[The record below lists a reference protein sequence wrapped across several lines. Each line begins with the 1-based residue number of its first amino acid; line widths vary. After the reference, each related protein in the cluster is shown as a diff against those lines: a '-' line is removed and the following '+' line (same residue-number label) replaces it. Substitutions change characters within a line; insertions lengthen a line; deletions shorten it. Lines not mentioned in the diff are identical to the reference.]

1 MNKMNAITLD
11 QFSVFMTVVKEGS
24 FAAAARKLHR
34 VQSSITYTVQKLEE
48 QSGVVLFDRSSY
60 RVSLTEAGYALLPR
74 ISRILE
80 DFSEFQVQTETM
92 KQGVEA
98 ELTMVVDNFLSLSL
112 MTSALEKFK
121 LAYPKVQ
128 LRINAAWAQ
137 DAVQQLIHG
146 EADLGAFF
154 GNKNLPPEL
163 EYEVITDID
172 LVAVAA
178 PTHPLSSL
186 PPDIPREQMRDHL
199 QIIVSNP
206 KSSRDSPAFG
216 IVGVNQWRVNE
227 SRLRYNLIMAGIGWG
242 SMPRPMVAAEIERG
256 ELIELKPARW
266 DSSNRMPRVVAVVA
280 KCRGKAIGPA
290 ATFLRNEIAA
300 AAETKQDS

>member
-1 MNKMNAITLD
+1 M
-11 QFSVFMTVVKEGS
+11 
-24 FAAAARKLHR
+24 
-34 VQSSITYTVQKLEE
+34 EE

-60 RVSLTEAGYALLPR
+60 QVSLTEADYALLPR

-80 DFSEFQVQTETM
+80 GFSEFQVQTETM

-98 ELTMVVDNFLSLSL
+98 ELTMVVDNFLPLSL

-154 GNKNLPPEL
+154 GKKNLPPEL

-199 QIIVSNP
+199 QIIVLNP
-206 KSSRDSPAFG
+206 KLSRDSSAFG
-216 IVGVNQWRVNE
+216 IVSVNQLRVNE

-242 SMPRPMVAAEIERG
+242 SMQRPMVAAEIERG

-300 AAETKQDS
+300 AADTKQDS